1 LDRGNERSGEGNL
14 KYEFPYPLGIDLQY
28 LIASGHSLNNIFIEQ
43 QKGIPYCGW
52 TLPQYRYWSHIVVR
66 YMKQV
71 KISQIQNLT
80 DAIDGSFTKIG
91 RKKLQQKLSKLDNSD
106 AT

>member
-1 LDRGNERSGEGNL
+1 
-14 KYEFPYPLGIDLQY
+14 
-28 LIASGHSLNNIFIEQ
+28 
-43 QKGIPYCGW
+43 
-52 TLPQYRYWSHIVVR
+52 
-66 YMKQV
+66 MKQV

>member
-1 LDRGNERSGEGNL
+1 
-14 KYEFPYPLGIDLQY
+14 
-28 LIASGHSLNNIFIEQ
+28 
-43 QKGIPYCGW
+43 
-52 TLPQYRYWSHIVVR
+52 
-66 YMKQV
+66 MKQV

-91 RKKLQQKLSKLDNSD
+91 RKKLQQKLNKLDDLD